1 MIDIYVM
8 NCNIKTLNN
17 LKKYKTYNVN
27 YIDDSKLV
35 KYKSEVN
42 KNVTED
48 SNLYIDYLRFYIVY
62 KNGGLLVDGNFKIVS
77 DCFNKLLDDKMFL
90 GYDNTNTISTQI
102 IY

>member
-48 SNLYIDYLRFYIVY
+48 SNL
-62 KNGGLLVDGNFKIVS
+62 
-77 DCFNKLLDDKMFL
+77 
-90 GYDNTNTISTQI
+90 
-102 IY
+102 